1 MLKTEKINKTDFNL
15 VFLKKIKMES
25 GLNTNK
31 ERNLLIDSIQY
42 RLFYAEINLDKIPT
56 SIPLDI
62 FPKDK
67 IATEIAMDGFLFY
80 ANGSLDLVFAEINK
94 KLNLGL
100 LPNQIH
106 PLDILKALEEKH
118 TDEAKAM
125 IEEFQKYFQKPI
137 HEEKIISDQEFNDGL
152 NRYGYDIIGFHAEY
166 ESRGQVKYQHFWNR
180 VSSRLWEIRNQ
191 QNLESYDSLLKNAG
205 KRGKDKPRNYL
216 RVKISDDDH
225 PSVFWDSAHYENPKR
240 YYTNILSLVKQFID
254 RMLEVLKSQYPPDS
268 NLEQK

>member
-1 MLKTEKINKTDFNL
+1 
-15 VFLKKIKMES
+15 MES